1 MPVTFGSL
9 PDDALASILG
19 GLSVQEA
26 ARAEATSKAFRRLR
40 PRVIAAQRGHALRD
54 AKVRLTVATDGHA
67 YEAREIR
74 SFNDAI
80 IQQSDAPRL
89 TCVGTAS
96 DFIIK
101 MNVMSPGRASPRYL
115 IYALGQ
121 NGTYL
126 FDEDW
131 EKAARFERVDT
142 IRTADGQVYSTL
154 PGAFYIRFREAG
166 PPVRYLIIKGTAD
179 IYECP
184 LRFAPESNL
193 TVHRHDQPGDCHAFF
208 FLDRLADTQP
218 DFPVPRRLL
227 LRGLERRYPE
237 WLELDRSIIAD
248 AGLATNGDVERVEAS
263 FLATG
268 SPEAWRAWQN
278 TWRYPYRMPDPPWQ
292 LPVIHF

>member
-1 MPVTFGSL
+1 
-9 PDDALASILG
+9 
-19 GLSVQEA
+19 
-26 ARAEATSKAFRRLR
+26 
-40 PRVIAAQRGHALRD
+40 
-54 AKVRLTVATDGHA
+54 
-67 YEAREIR
+67 
-74 SFNDAI
+74 
-80 IQQSDAPRL
+80 
-89 TCVGTAS
+89 
-96 DFIIK
+96 

-193 TVHRHDQPGDCHAFF
+193 TMHRHDQPGDCHAFF

-268 SPEAWRAWQN
+268 SPEAWRAWQE

-292 LPVIHF
+292 FSD

>member
-1 MPVTFGSL
+1 
-9 PDDALASILG
+9 
-19 GLSVQEA
+19 
-26 ARAEATSKAFRRLR
+26 
-40 PRVIAAQRGHALRD
+40 
-54 AKVRLTVATDGHA
+54 
-67 YEAREIR
+67 
-74 SFNDAI
+74 
-80 IQQSDAPRL
+80 
-89 TCVGTAS
+89 
-96 DFIIK
+96 

-115 IYALGQ
+115 TALGQ
-121 NGTYL
+121 AGAFL
-126 FDEDW
+126 HFVDDW
-131 EKAARFERVDT
+131 EQATHFERVET

-193 TVHRHDQPGDCHAFF
+193 TMHRHDQPGDCHAFF

-248 AGLATNGDVERVEAS
+248 AGLATNYDIERVEAS
-263 FLATG
+263 FRATG
-268 SPEAWRAWQN
+268 SPEAWRAWRK

-292 LPVIHF
+292 FSD

>member
-268 SPEAWRAWQN
+268 SPEAWRAWRK

-292 LPVIHF
+292 FSD